1 MFKIVAALLLTLS
14 LVVGQDGFDGFELGS
29 AFLSPETTP
38 AFADLSGGGSQ
49 SDVSGKPLHLCTRLS
64 CTQSL
69 SMPERLTLL
78 LDAYRSSD
86 LSPGDDRGPM
96 PAALQQDP
104 PVPRA

>member
-14 LVVGQDGFDGFELGS
+14 LVVGQDGVDGFELGS

-38 AFADLSGGGSQ
+38 AFADISGDDSQ
-49 SDVSGKPLHLCTRLS
+49 RDVSGKPLHLCTRLS

-69 SMPERLTLL
+69 SVPERLILV
-78 LDAYRSSD
+78 LDAYRPSD
-86 LSPGDDRGPM
+86 LSPNDDRGPT